1 MGLRPALPELMR
13 ATIRLLAVIAMTVVT
28 QAQDPLETLPHAYT
42 RVFENSAVDV
52 IRAYYRPHEKLA
64 VHDHSQFPT
73 VYVYLSNSGPVRFT
87 HVEENP
93 FTMVRPPLQM
103 GMFRVSPGRLEKHE
117 VENLGDI
124 PSEFLR
130 VELKNVPLRT
140 LHEFR
145 GKPGFDLT
153 RTTETTEYASPALSI
168 VRIIVA
174 GEAGV
179 RAFTAPRPT
188 LLIAFTP
195 AIVATQS
202 SSPVQLKRGDVYWLE
217 RGGSVRVSTTEG
229 GAAHL
234 LALAIDDKKSEQ
246 REGS

>member
-1 MGLRPALPELMR
+1 MR
-13 ATIRLLAVIAMTVVT
+13 AAIPLLVVIAMTVVT
-28 QAQDPLETLPHAYT
+28 RAQDPLATLPDAYT

-52 IRAYYRPHEKLA
+52 IRASYRPHEKLA

-87 HVEENP
+87 HVEQHP

-103 GMFRVSPGRLEKHE
+103 GMFRVSPGRMEKHE

-130 VELKNVPLRT
+130 VELKNVPLRA

-153 RTTETTEYASPALSI
+153 RTTETTEYASPALSV

-174 GEAGV
+174 GVAG
-179 RAFTAPRPT
+179 APALTAQRPT

-195 AIVATQS
+195 AIVAPQS
-202 SSPVQLKRGDVYWLE
+202 SPPVQLKLGDVYWIE
-217 RGGSVRVSTTEG
+217 RGGSVRVRTTEG

-234 LALAIDDKKSEQ
+234 LALAINDKESAALLQKEQ